1 MIAFHKSLSEETV
14 KLRYFGFLAG
24 DALVAHER
32 LVRIC
37 FSDYDREVALVVET
51 DREARGER
59 QIVAVARLIK
69 AYGVNEAEL
78 AIVVSDDWQGKG
90 IGTKLLSDLT
100 AIGRAEGLDR
110 VVGRML
116 PENYLMQ
123 RICRKLGFTLRYNR
137 SEDAMEA
144 EIELQHQY

>member
-1 MIAFHKSLSEETV
+1 M
-14 KLRYFGFLAG
+14 
-24 DALVAHER
+24 
-32 LVRIC
+32 
-37 FSDYDREVALVVET
+37 
-51 DREARGER
+51 
-59 QIVAVARLIK
+59 
-69 AYGVNEAEL
+69 
-78 AIVVSDDWQGKG
+78 AIVVSDDWQGNG

-100 AIGRAEGLDR
+100 AIARAEGLDR

-144 EIELQHQY
+144 EIELQNQC